1 MVAYPEDDIK
11 SIVDQVGSSQFL
23 LMGSDYPHAEGVP
36 EPADFAKEAC
46 EGGHVRLNGRS
57 VGPDKPVRVGDMV
70 EALTPGGRRVL
81 RVLALAERRGSV
93 ALAQAIV
100 DDLTPPPPPD
110 PEPRVLREAGL
121 GRPTKRDRRTI
132 ERLRGY

>member
-1 MVAYPEDDIK
+1 MTSPDPAESVR
-11 SIVDQVGSSQFL
+11 VDLWL
-23 LMGSDYPHAEGVP
+23 LA
-36 EPADFAKEAC
+36 ARCFRTRALAKEAC

-81 RVLALAERRGSV
+81 RVLALAERRGGV
-93 ALAQAIV
+93 ALAQAIL

-132 ERLRGY
+132 ARLRGY

>member
-1 MVAYPEDDIK
+1 MTTPEGEESVRVDLWLLAARCFK
-11 SIVDQVGSSQFL
+11 SRT
-23 LMGSDYPHAEGVP
+23 
-36 EPADFAKEAC
+36 FAKDAC
-46 EGGHVRLNGRS
+46 EGGHVRLNGRA

-70 EALTPGGRRVL
+70 EALTPGGRKVL

-110 PEPRVLREAGL
+110 PEPGVLREAGL